1 MKMWKTNRRFVISK
15 EYLLEISEK
24 DLQQNSTM
32 WNRQVGDYVKVI
44 DKESKKTFKGKV
56 IGYNNFPQK
65 GRIIFIETSP
75 GRMVYID
82 VYDNLKD
89 ITNRKKSHN

>member
-1 MKMWKTNRRFVISK
+1 MKTWKTNRRFAISK
-15 EYLLEISEK
+15 EDLLEISEK

-32 WNRQVGDYVKVI
+32 WNRQVGDYVRVI

-75 GRMVYID
+75 DRMIWID

-89 ITNRKKSHN
+89 ITNIKKIT